1 MFRPLI
7 LVVLLLCLCACTGS
21 ALNTAAPLAREESR
35 VFIPQSEYLI
45 QVGDSLDIKF
55 FYNAELN
62 ETVTVRPDGRIS
74 LQLVHDVLA
83 AGRTPAELT
92 AALVE
97 AYEPD
102 LQRPEIAV
110 IVRTFSSFKVYV
122 DGEVVRPGMIPLVG
136 PMTVLQALSAAG
148 GAKETARLRE
158 VIIIRRGPY
167 NRPNAFKID
176 VEIAAKGTDLTQDI
190 LLASSDIVYV
200 PRSSIANVNKWI
212 DFYIRRNIPMV
223 TTFGYSIYETR

>member
-1 MFRPLI
+1 MFRPLM
-7 LVVLLLCLCACTGS
+7 LVVLLFCLCACTGS
-21 ALNTAAPLAREESR
+21 ALNTAPSMAREESR

-55 FYNAELN
+55 FYNGELN

-110 IVRTFSSFKVYV
+110 IVRSFSSFKVYV
-122 DGEVVRPGMIPLVG
+122 DGEVARPGIIPLVG
-136 PMTVLQALSAAG
+136 PMTVLQSLSAAG
-148 GAKETARLRE
+148 GVKETARLRE

-167 NRPNAFKID
+167 NRPEVFKID
-176 VEIAAKGTDLTQDI
+176 VESAAKGTDLTQDI

-212 DFYIRRNIPMV
+212 DLYIRRNIPMV
-223 TTFGYSIYETR
+223 TTFGYTIYETR